1 MINVLFQIVIF
12 GAELDDDAY
21 RMQDSKIFVRDSE
34 TDTQKLVGTLN
45 IRDDL
50 TREGQTYSI
59 NFEVTCGNEIE
70 LSVKHDSHQGYTK
83 DAGISIAEIE
93 IYNQPSQSDSF
104 YQCYL
109 IRLCTILNLTIA

>member
-1 MINVLFQIVIF
+1 MIF
-12 GAELDDDAY
+12 GAKLDDDAY

-59 NFEVTCGNEIE
+59 NFEVACGNEIE

-109 IRLCTILNLTIA
+109 IRLRV